1 MDLVQSNLLDS
12 TRCIEFGVDTQVM
25 GFVNRVPY
33 SDTGLEAYVCGP
45 CVSVWEERDIWRGGE
60 QIYCPMEDDEKPDIV
75 GTREYWNDEDPVE
88 ELVCDEYEKTHR
100 EQWFPEVDAKFPD
113 APAFREEMRRRNDA

>member
-12 TRCIEFGVDTQVM
+12 TRCIECGVDTQVM

-33 SDTGLEAYVCGP
+33 SGTDGLEAYVCGP
-45 CVSVWEERDIWRGGE
+45 CVSVWEERDIWRGAE
-60 QIYCPMEDDEKPDIV
+60 LIYCPMGDDDRPDIDWDN
-75 GTREYWNDEDPVE
+75 RDEVDGNVY
-88 ELVCDEYEKTHR
+88 ELECDEYEKTHR

-113 APAFREEMRRRNDA
+113 APAFREEIRRRNDA